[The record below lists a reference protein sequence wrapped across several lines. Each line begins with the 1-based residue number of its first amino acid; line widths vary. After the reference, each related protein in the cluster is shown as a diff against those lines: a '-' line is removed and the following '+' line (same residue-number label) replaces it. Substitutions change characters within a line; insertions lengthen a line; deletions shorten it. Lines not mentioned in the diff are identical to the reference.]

1 MRKIILFIL
10 KNLKF
15 DFKLKHHYTGFNFLL
30 NSYYHKGY
38 WYYGSKREYSTIE
51 NFFKIIQKG
60 DYVIE
65 VGGHIGYFSTLFSNI
80 YNLSFF

>member
-10 KNLKF
+10 KNIKF

-38 WYYGSKREYSTIE
+38 WYYGSKREYSTI
-51 NFFKIIQKG
+51 
-60 DYVIE
+60 
-65 VGGHIGYFSTLFSNI
+65 
-80 YNLSFF
+80 